1 MKYDLDADEYHRTI
15 HIRLSQSQYERIRN
29 KAADLRIMDGILQVN
44 IFSISK
50 WFWLFHSDYIFFF
63 NSKDIWEQSRQGTME
78 LVREVLWSW
87 NESLH
92 DLWTSILSNRLL
104 INCLQFAAI
113 AFVYVWAKE
122 RGLNVAVIVLAVTA
136 FYVYRYLDAECH
148 RVCIQLHYL

>member
-1 MKYDLDADEYHRTI
+1 
-15 HIRLSQSQYERIRN
+15 
-29 KAADLRIMDGILQVN
+29 
-44 IFSISK
+44 
-50 WFWLFHSDYIFFF
+50 
-63 NSKDIWEQSRQGTME
+63 ME